1 MFSGKTRMFMRL
13 GLFGLI
19 GGLVFAA
26 AAEVRP
32 VPVDLELAFV
42 VDQSGSIDQA
52 ETMLQRQ
59 GYARALTDP
68 VVLRGITGG
77 MLRSIAVAYIE
88 FAAETCE
95 QLSVPW
101 TRIDGPGA
109 AKAFAG
115 RILALPIEYCPGGNA
130 VGDALAFAAASI
142 EANGFEGTRRVID
155 ISGDGPN
162 TLGRAIGPARD
173 GIVAMGMTINGLVI
187 DRPEMPELE
196 LYFRQAVTG
205 GPGSFVIK
213 AEDRRSFADAIMKKL
228 ILEIAGGTA
237 PRRQAKATGRH
248 DIDVPSAREAATFR
262 RQR

>member
-1 MFSGKTRMFMRL
+1 MRVIDGKTRAFMRL
-13 GLFGLI
+13 GLFGLFA
-19 GGLVFAA
+19 GLVFAA
-26 AAEVRP
+26 AARDRP

-42 VDQSGSIDQA
+42 VDQSGSIDEA
-52 ETMLQRQ
+52 ETLLQRQ
-59 GYARALTDP
+59 GYATALTDP

-77 MLRSIAVAYIE
+77 LLRSIAVAYIE

-101 TRIDGPGA
+101 TRIDGADA
-109 AKAFAG
+109 AKAFGG

-142 EANGFEGTRRVID
+142 EANRFEGTRRVID

-162 TLGRAIGPARD
+162 TLGRAIRPARD
-173 GIVAMGMTINGLVI
+173 AIVAMGMTINGLVI
-187 DRPEMPELE
+187 ERPEMPELE

-213 AEDRRSFADAIMKKL
+213 ARDRRAFADAIMKKL
-228 ILEIAGGTA
+228 ILEIAGGA
-237 PRRQAKATGRH
+237 EPARQAKAIG
-248 DIDVPSAREAATFR
+248 PPARSKPLR
-262 RQR
+262 RGEGPDR